1 MELWGGHECTVSRV
15 GDRWS
20 DQSKLT
26 GHDDRPEDL
35 DLFAGLGLKALRY
48 PVLWERTERER
59 GVLDWS
65 WPDERLGRIRSLRVR
80 PIVGLVHHGSGPAWT
95 HLLDPEFAT
104 GVARFAGKVAERYP
118 WVEDW
123 TPINEPL
130 TTARFSALYGHW
142 YPHLRDEGA
151 FWRCLLNQIDAVRL
165 SMKAVRAVNPNA
177 RLVQTEDFG
186 TTWATPPCQN
196 QADFENIRRLM
207 TWDLLTGKVQPDH
220 ALWIR
225 LSRFGLGDRLREIA
239 DDPCP
244 PDVIGMNHYI
254 TSDRF
259 LDHRLHRYPLWTH
272 GGNGQQTYADVEA
285 VRVLEDRPCGW
296 DWNLQRLWL
305 RYRLPV
311 AITECHIGCTPAEQ
325 QRWLA
330 GAWTAALQA
339 SRSGVDV
346 RALTV
351 WSLLGATDWNSLLT
365 RMEGHYE
372 PGVFDV
378 SGGRPRPT
386 PLSETVTHIARYGV
400 PPPHAGEGWWSAPE
414 RLLYAPAT
422 RSKCRITDSEIA

>member
-15 GDRWS
+15 GDVWS
-20 DQSKLT
+20 DQSRLT
-26 GHDDRPEDL
+26 GHDERPGDL

-59 GVLDWS
+59 GVFDWR
-65 WPDERLGRIRSLRVR
+65 WADERLSRLKALGVR

-95 HLLDPEFAT
+95 NLLDPDFAQ
-104 GVARFAGKVAERYP
+104 GVARFAGRVAERYS
-118 WVEDW
+118 WLGDW

-151 FWRCLLNQIDAVRL
+151 FWRALLNQIDAVRL
-165 SMKAVRAVNPNA
+165 SMKAVRAVNPEA
-177 RLVQTEDFG
+177 RLIQTEDFG
-186 TTWATPPCQN
+186 TTWATPPCQE
-196 QADFENIRRLM
+196 QAAFENARRLL
-207 TWDLLTGKVQPDH
+207 TWDLLTGRVDRSH
-220 ALWIR
+220 SLWTR
-225 LSRFGLGDRLREIA
+225 MTRFGLTDRLLEIA

-244 PDVIGMNHYI
+244 PDVVGMNHYI

-259 LDHRLHRYPLWTH
+259 LDHRLSRYPAATH
-272 GGNGQQTYADVEA
+272 GGNGQIAYADVEA

-296 DWNLQRLWL
+296 AWNLERLWL

-311 AITECHIGCTPAEQ
+311 AITECHLGCTPEEQ
-325 QRWLA
+325 QRWLGQA
-330 GAWTAALQA
+330 CEAALEA

-351 WSLLGATDWNSLLT
+351 WSLLGACDWNSLLT
-365 RMEGHYE
+365 RMDGHYE

-378 SGGRPRPT
+378 SSGRPRPT
-386 PLSETVTHIARYGV
+386 PLAGTVRHIARHGV
-400 PPPHAGEGWWSAPE
+400 PPPHPTEGWWNEPD
-414 RLLYAPAT
+414 RLLYSPCQTAEM
-422 RSKCRITDSEIA
+422 SEGRL